1 MPSETPTD
9 LIRTAEAAELLG
21 CHIAT
26 IRNWVRAG
34 KVQGYQVGRLIKV
47 SRAELLA
54 YARPINS
61 KE

>member
-9 LIRTAEAAELLG
+9 LIRTAEAAELLSVS
-21 CHIAT
+21 IWT
-26 IRNWVRAG
+26 VRNWVKAG

-54 YARPINS
+54 YARPIS
-61 KE
+61 PEK